1 MIREAFEKILGAF
14 RPARVDPVKVQ
25 AASLADDFRNGEP
38 MPYGYMLGST
48 YGSGEEAMKVSALSA
63 CVRLIAGNVAKLPFH
78 VFRLIGEDR
87 KRDRKHPIDML
98 LNQRPN
104 SWQTAHEFR
113 RMLTAHV
120 ALYGNG
126 YAIKSTTGARTEE
139 LFPQHPTKVK
149 VIKDDPFLPPIYEI
163 QIRPGV
169 MRRYPMSEIL
179 HLRDLSLDGI
189 VGLSRI
195 EQARQ
200 GMLLT
205 SAAET
210 FATAQFMNNAE
221 PGVALL
227 TEKNLT
233 PDQQKRLITSWKE
246 AHQGPHNAS
255 QPTIL
260 EGGMK
265 IDRSTATNR
274 DSQFLELRSF
284 QVEDIARM
292 YGVPP
297 HMIGLTEKQTSW
309 GTGIEQMAIGFLE
322 FNLLDWLVM
331 WETAVKRDLFD
342 SEIDTNAFA
351 EHLVDA
357 LLRAD
362 LKTRTDSYAIA
373 IQTGLL
379 SRNEARKKENL
390 PPYDGGE
397 EFLYPS
403 NMSVNGEPIEAS
415 KPAVQPAARFPSD
428 DPKRAWMA
436 RVRAA
441 RRAIAS
447 REAV

>member
-1 MIREAFEKILGAF
+1 MIREAF
-14 RPARVDPVKVQ
+14 ARVLGTFRRPEVPPTKVQ
-25 AASLADDFRNGEP
+25 VASLSDDFRSGAP
-38 MPYGYMLGST
+38 MPDGYMLGSY
-48 YGSGEEAMKVSALSA
+48 YGAGEAAMKVTALSA
-63 CVRLIAGNVAKLPFH
+63 CVRLISGNVAKLPFH
-78 VFRLIGEDR
+78 VFRMVGEDR
-87 KRDRKHPIDML
+87 KRDRRHPVDGL
-98 LNQRPN
+98 LNQKPN

-126 YAIKSTTGARTEE
+126 YAIKVMSGAVVEE
-139 LFPQHPTKVK
+139 LIPQHPSRVK
-149 VIKDDPFLPPIYEI
+149 VIKDDPFLPPAYEI
-163 QIRPGV
+163 QITPGETK
-169 MRRYPMSEIL
+169 RYPASEIL
-179 HLRDLSLDGI
+179 HLRDLTLDGV

-200 GMLLT
+200 GMVLAQ
-205 SAAET
+205 AAESY
-210 FATAQFMNNAE
+210 ATAQFMNNAE

-227 TEKNLT
+227 TDKNLT
-233 PDQQKRLITSWKE
+233 DDQQKRLMSSWKA
-246 AHQGPHNAS
+246 AHQGPQNAN

-274 DSQFLELRSF
+274 ESQFLELRSF
-284 QVEDIARM
+284 QVEDIARL

-309 GTGIEQMAIGFLE
+309 GTGVEQMSIGFLE

-331 WETAVKRDLFD
+331 WETAVKRDLLSAPMD
-342 SEIDTNAFA
+342 VNTFA
-351 EHLVDA
+351 EHLVDS

-362 LKTRTDSYAIA
+362 LKTRMDAYAIA
-373 IQTGLL
+373 IQNGIL
-379 SRNEARKKENL
+379 SRNDARKKENL
-390 PPYDGGE
+390 APYEGGDE
-397 EFLYPS
+397 YLYPS
-403 NMSVNGEPIEAS
+403 NMSINGEPIEA
-415 KPAVQPAARFPSD
+415 AQPASKFPSE

>member
-1 MIREAFEKILGAF
+1 MIREVFGRVANVF
-14 RPARVDPVKVQ
+14 RPKTPEPSKVNV
-25 AASLADDFRNGEP
+25 ASLADEFRRGDP
-38 MPYGYMLGST
+38 MPSGYMLGT
-48 YGSGEEAMKVSALSA
+48 YYGSGEGAMKVSALSA
-63 CVRLIAGNVAKLPFH
+63 CVRLISGNVAKLPFH
-78 VFRLIGEDR
+78 VFRMVGEDR
-87 KRDRKHPIDML
+87 KRDRKHPVDVL

-126 YAIKSTTGARTEE
+126 YALKAMSGARVDS
-139 LFPQHPTKVK
+139 LIPQHPAKVK
-149 VIKDDPFLPPIYEI
+149 VVKDDPFLPPFYEI

-169 MRRYPMSEIL
+169 TNRYPASDIL
-179 HLRDLSLDGI
+179 HLRDLSLDGV

-200 GMLLT
+200 GLALAG
-205 SAAET
+205 AAET
-210 FATAQFMNNAE
+210 YAAAQFVNGAE
-221 PGVALL
+221 PGVALV
-227 TEKNLT
+227 TDKNLT
-233 PDQQKRLITSWKE
+233 KQQQDNLIRQWKE
-246 AHQGPHNAS
+246 AHQGPHNAA

-265 IDRSTATNR
+265 IDRSPTTNR

-284 QVEDIARM
+284 QVEDIARL

-297 HMIGLTEKQTSW
+297 HLIGLTEKQTSW
-309 GTGIEQMAIGFLE
+309 GTGVEQMAIGFLE

-331 WETAVKRDLFD
+331 WETAVKRDLLD
-342 SEIDTNAFA
+342 GQMDISVFA
-351 EHLVDA
+351 EHLVDS

-362 LKTRTDSYAIA
+362 LKTRMDAYALG
-373 IQTGLL
+373 IQNGIL

-390 PPYDGGE
+390 PPYEGGD

-403 NMSVNGEPIEAS
+403 NMSINGEPAEPVA
-415 KPAVQPAARFPSD
+415 APAARFPSD
-428 DPKRAWMA
+428 DPRRAWMA
-436 RVRAA
+436 RIRAA